1 MFFCFKNRECINE
14 EKIKR
19 FYKKF
24 GIEVEIE
31 GKLPNINIKII
42 SGYDGNYNSYL
53 NVSIET
59 LNSEDKIEF
68 QKYLTEKNNLRYNNN
83 IMNKKITDS
92 LNQCNYQ
99 GSIQIYDEIKAVNA
113 YIFGLYLCKKGGK
126 TIGNFSNTETKEKF
140 TDDRGY
146 FMKGYDENIF
156 LNYIYMGLKKY
167 RSKKINLRYVLKGYT
182 EQIFALIYYHCH
194 YSSGNVAVYGKVEF
208 EMLSLLSMKEKLL
221 LVFFD
226 VISIILIII
235 AFMLV
240 FV

>member
-1 MFFCFKNRECINE
+1 M
-14 EKIKR
+14 
-19 FYKKF
+19 
-24 GIEVEIE
+24 EIE
-31 GKLPNINIKII
+31 GNLPNINIKII
-42 SGYDGNYNSYL
+42 SGYDGNYNSDL

-99 GSIQIYDEIKAVNA
+99 GSIQIYDEITAVNG

-126 TIGNFSNTETKEKF
+126 TIGNFSNTETNEKF

-182 EQIFALIYYHCH
+182 EQISALIYYLC
-194 YSSGNVAVYGKVEF
+194 YSSGNADIYGKVEF
-208 EMLSLLSMKEKLL
+208 EMLSLLSIKEKLL
-221 LVFFD
+221 LAFLD
-226 VISIILIII
+226 VISIILIIV
-235 AFMLV
+235 AFVLI